1 MGGFHVKYRKT
12 NTGARYIGISSQL
25 KLPLNLNGDSVVQVY
40 PEFFHGFYQGSYGM
54 DTGIFYKNG
63 VFCSFLIKDKLLC
76 FPHKRHILIR

>member
-40 PEFFHGFYQGSYGM
+40 PEFFLGFYQGS
-54 DTGIFYKNG
+54 
-63 VFCSFLIKDKLLC
+63 
-76 FPHKRHILIR
+76 